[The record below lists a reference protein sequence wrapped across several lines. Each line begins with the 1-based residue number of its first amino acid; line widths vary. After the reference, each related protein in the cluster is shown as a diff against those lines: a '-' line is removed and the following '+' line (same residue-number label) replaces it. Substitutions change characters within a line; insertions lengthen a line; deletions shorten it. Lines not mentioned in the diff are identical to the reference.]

1 MSCNLRGRVTMV
13 AGMESNKFL
22 QPGEQRA
29 ARVNDLFAL
38 IASRYD
44 LINDL
49 QSLGLHRR
57 WKRAMVGRASP

>member
-1 MSCNLRGRVTMV
+1 MKLSRIGV
-13 AGMESNKFL
+13 SNKFY

-29 ARVNDLFAL
+29 ARVGDLFGE
-38 IASRYD
+38 IAPHYD

-57 WKRAMVGRASP
+57 WKRRLVRMAAVQSPLVAG